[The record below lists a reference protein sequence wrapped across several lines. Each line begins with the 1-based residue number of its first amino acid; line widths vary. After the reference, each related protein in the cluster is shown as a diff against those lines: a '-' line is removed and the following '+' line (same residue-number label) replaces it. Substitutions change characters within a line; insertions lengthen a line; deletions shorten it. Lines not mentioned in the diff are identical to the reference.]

1 MQVWLI
7 GGKKEGKETTAKTM
21 CWQANEET
29 KKGDILLFYETGGT
43 ETENKSCLTGI
54 WRAQTDGITDPLFL
68 RYGSV
73 IIGEE
78 IKIKPIP
85 YKKLN
90 EWEKKLPRCAAGF
103 FGIGGDAVNPDVYK
117 WALSYIEQWDPA
129 FNRNL
134 LPELPEPSHTVVSFE
149 DAKKLKLCKN
159 PEEWVEEC
167 IIKVF
172 LEKKMG
178 LVYKKD
184 YDRQVHLQMG
194 RAKIDGEKTQ
204 DGRTDFSLFPFGR
217 KNKCA
222 DVLIETK
229 ALGEMEGKDIEV
241 AFWQAESY
249 ASRQYAG
256 LIILADA
263 KKVLLFPRKDGVF
276 SYSIPKVENTYSWD
290 EIFSNANIQTEL
302 KKKILKYRV
311 HSK

>member
-117 WALSYIEQWDPA
+117 WALSYIEQ
-129 FNRNL
+129 
-134 LPELPEPSHTVVSFE
+134 
-149 DAKKLKLCKN
+149 
-159 PEEWVEEC
+159 
-167 IIKVF
+167 
-172 LEKKMG
+172 
-178 LVYKKD
+178 
-184 YDRQVHLQMG
+184 
-194 RAKIDGEKTQ
+194 
-204 DGRTDFSLFPFGR
+204 
-217 KNKCA
+217 
-222 DVLIETK
+222 
-229 ALGEMEGKDIEV
+229 
-241 AFWQAESY
+241 
-249 ASRQYAG
+249 
-256 LIILADA
+256 
-263 KKVLLFPRKDGVF
+263 
-276 SYSIPKVENTYSWD
+276 
-290 EIFSNANIQTEL
+290 
-302 KKKILKYRV
+302 
-311 HSK
+311 